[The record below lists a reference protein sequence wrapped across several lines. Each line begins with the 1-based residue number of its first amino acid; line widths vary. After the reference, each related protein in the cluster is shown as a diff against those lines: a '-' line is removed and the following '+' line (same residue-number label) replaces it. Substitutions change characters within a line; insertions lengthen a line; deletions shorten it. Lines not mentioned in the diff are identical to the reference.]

1 MKKRKPF
8 EGAAQIARYN
18 ARFYLAAPPACAAL
32 LALARNRAL
41 PRWVRML
48 LCAGAV
54 MAAWWTL
61 ASLLVSH
68 WVYDRSTL
76 YRWDWIE
83 EMLERAPVRW
93 AHLHCGL
100 DESSS
105 SLRELFPQSEGE
117 VLDFYDGTT
126 MSEPSIALARRQ
138 QQGMPGAALGT
149 PIDFCNFPQTDNC
162 YDTIFLFFSAHEIRD
177 ADLRLQ
183 FFGELHRVLQCGGR
197 VLLVEHTRDFANFV
211 AYGPGFF
218 HFWPRSEWRR
228 LARDGG
234 FRILRE
240 EAITP
245 FVRVWL
251 LEKP

>member
-1 MKKRKPF
+1 MKERKPF

-18 ARFYLAAPPACAAL
+18 ARFYLTAPPACAAL
-32 LALARNRAL
+32 LALASKRAL
-41 PRWVRML
+41 PRWVRVL
-48 LCAGAV
+48 LRAGAV

-68 WVYDRSTL
+68 WVYDRSPL

-93 AHLHCGL
+93 ANLHCGL

-117 VLDFYDGTT
+117 VLDFYDEAT
-126 MSEPSIALARRQ
+126 MSEPSIALARREQ
-138 QQGMPGAALGT
+138 EGMPDAELST
-149 PIDFCNFPQTDNC
+149 PIDFRNFPQVDNC
-162 YDTIFLFFSAHEIRD
+162 YDTIFLIFSAHEIRD

-183 FFGELHRVLQCGGR
+183 FFRELHRVLQSGGR
-197 VLLVEHTRDFANFV
+197 ILLVEHTRDFANFV
-211 AYGPGFF
+211 AFGPGFF

-228 LARDGG
+228 LARDSG
-234 FRILRE
+234 FLILRE
-240 EAITP
+240 EAMTP
-245 FVRVWL
+245 FLRVWL